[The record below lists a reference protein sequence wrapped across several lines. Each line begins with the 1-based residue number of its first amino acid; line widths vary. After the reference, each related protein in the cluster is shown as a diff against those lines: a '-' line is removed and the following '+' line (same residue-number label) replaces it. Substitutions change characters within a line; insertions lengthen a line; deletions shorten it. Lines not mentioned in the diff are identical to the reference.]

1 MKNIIKNVE
10 KHRQIILDAE
20 RYIWAHPETGYKEFE
35 TSNYMAEQ
43 FIKLGY
49 KLSYADGITGF
60 YTDIDTGR
68 KGPKILILAELD
80 SVICPEHKDSNPVT
94 GAVHA
99 CGHNAQCAAMVGIA
113 GALKEPNAL
122 NDLCGSIR
130 LCVVPAEELLEIEF
144 RRSLKAKGIIK
155 YYGGKSEFLYRG
167 YFDGVDIAFMVHSSS
182 SFCALSGAVGCV
194 AKNITYKGLASHAGG
209 APHRGINAL
218 YAATCGINAVNAIRE
233 TFTESNH
240 IRFHP
245 IVTKGGEMVNAI
257 PETVNIE
264 SYVRGASFDAIIRE
278 NKKINRALI
287 GGAFSIG
294 ANIEIVDIPGY
305 APLKNDKNMIDVAK
319 EAYETLFN
327 EKFSVYSDVSTGST
341 DMGDLSTIMP
351 VIHPYCG
358 GARGKG
364 HGNDYE
370 IYDPEQACVKSAS
383 WQVGMLHTLLSNNA
397 EKGYKVISEFKP
409 KFTSKEE
416 FLKFQDSLNDY
427 GDRITYN
434 EDGSAQIRL

>member
-49 KLSYADGITGF
+49 NLTYADGITGF

-68 KGPKILILAELD
+68 NGPKVLILAELD

-155 YYGGKSEFLYRG
+155 YYGGKGEFLYRG

-194 AKNITYKGLASHAGG
+194 AKNITYKGLAAHAGG
-209 APHRGINAL
+209 SPNRGINAL
-218 YAATCGINAVNAIRE
+218 YAATNGLNAVNALRE
-233 TFTESNH
+233 TFKENDY

-264 SYVRGASFDAIIRE
+264 SYVRGASFDAISRE
-278 NKKINRALI
+278 NKKVNRALI
-287 GGAFSIG
+287 GGALSIG
-294 ANIEIVDIPGY
+294 ANVEIVDVPGY

-319 EAYETLFN
+319 EAYELMFN
-327 EKFSVYSDVSTGST
+327 EDFKVYSDISTGST
-341 DMGDLSTIMP
+341 DMGDLSLIMP

-358 GARGKG
+358 GAKGKG

-383 WQVGMLHTLLSNNA
+383 WQVGMLFVLLSNNG
-397 EKGYKVISEFKP
+397 ERGYKVISEYKP
-409 KFTSKEE
+409 TFASKEE
-416 FLKFQDSLNDY
+416 FLKFQDSLNDS
-427 GDRITYN
+427 GDRIIYTEN
-434 EDGSAQIRL
+434 SAQIRL